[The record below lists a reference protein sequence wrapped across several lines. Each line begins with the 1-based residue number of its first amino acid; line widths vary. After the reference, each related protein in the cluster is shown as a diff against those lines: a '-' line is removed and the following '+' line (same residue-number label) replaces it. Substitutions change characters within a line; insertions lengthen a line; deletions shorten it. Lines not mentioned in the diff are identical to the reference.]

1 MNQALRGGLLACSAV
16 LATLMPAGLAP
27 ALRWRAEPAPSAV
40 VAPGPRFAR
49 FGDTTP
55 SPDARHL
62 ADWVADSGDNAG
74 SGFVIV
80 DKKFATL
87 YVFDAG
93 AALRGTSPVLLG
105 AAVGDDS
112 VPDIGTRPLAQVRP
126 HERTT
131 PAGRFMAERGHN
143 ALGRDVVWLDYDA
156 AVSIHRVV
164 THDARERRLQRLA
177 SRTTADKR
185 ISYGCINVP
194 AAFYESHIRPT
205 FATGRAPVYV
215 LPEIKPVQQVFGS
228 YGVAAAHRPGAG
240 RPAAAAMAGRHAVGR
255 EGMAHAISLPWVHS
269 NRNPDQAYPNAAGGR

>member
-1 MNQALRGGLLACSAV
+1 MKQPLRSGLLACSAV
-16 LATLMPAGLAP
+16 LALLMPVGLAP
-27 ALRWRAEPAPSAV
+27 ALLWQAALTPSAV
-40 VAPGPRFAR
+40 AAPGPRFAR
-49 FGDTTP
+49 FGGVSP
-55 SPDARHL
+55 SADARHL

-74 SGFVIV
+74 AGFVIV

-93 AALRGTSPVLLG
+93 ATLRGTSPVLLG

-112 VPDIGTRPLAQVRP
+112 VPGIGTRPIAQVLP

-164 THDARERRLQRLA
+164 TRNAHERRLQRLA
-177 SRTTADKR
+177 SRTADDKR

-215 LPEIKPVQQVFGS
+215 LPEIKPMQQVFGS
-228 YGVAAAHRPGAG
+228 YDVASAHRPGAG
-240 RPAAAAMAGRHAVGR
+240 RSAAAATAGRHVVDR
-255 EGMAHAISLPWVHS
+255 EGLAHAMPLPWMYS
-269 NRNPDQAYPNAAGGR
+269 TRNPKLEYPNAASER

>member
-1 MNQALRGGLLACSAV
+1 MNQPLRSGLLACGTA
-16 LATLMPAGLAP
+16 LALLMPASLAP
-27 ALRWRAEPAPSAV
+27 GLLWRAEPATSAV
-40 VAPGPRFAR
+40 VAPGPRLAR
-49 FGDTTP
+49 FGGVSP
-55 SPDARHL
+55 SADARHL

-112 VPDIGTRPLAQVRP
+112 VPGIGTRPLAQVLP

-164 THDARERRLQRLA
+164 TSNVHERRLQRLA
-177 SRTTADKR
+177 SPTINDRR

-194 AAFYESHIRPT
+194 VAFYESHIRPT
-205 FATGRAPVYV
+205 FAAGRAPVYV
-215 LPEIKPVQQVFGS
+215 LPETKSMQQVFGS
-228 YGVAAAHRPGAG
+228 YDVAAAT
-240 RPAAAAMAGRHAVGR
+240 AGRHVVDR
-255 EGMAHAISLPWVHS
+255 EGMAQAMPLPWMHS
-269 NRNPDQAYPNAAGGR
+269 TRNPKQEYPHATAER